1 MNEDIIDLFSSESA
15 TGEEIRY
22 SVEQV
27 ATMTAVSVTLVR
39 RLVALNVIEAEQ
51 DQLPAREITRL
62 TQILRLR
69 RDLSVNWIGARMVL
83 DMSQEI
89 ARLKAL
95 LQAYSSHSIH
105 NNFEK

>member
-1 MNEDIIDLFSSESA
+1 MSKDIIDLTSESA
-15 TGEEIRY
+15 YVEERQY
-22 SVEQV
+22 TVEQV

-51 DQLPAREITRL
+51 DQLHAREIARL

-69 RDLSVNWIGARMVL
+69 RDLGVNWIGAGMVL

-95 LQAYSSHSIH
+95 LQAYEAHKGASS
-105 NNFEK
+105 